1 MLECQGKTRSQKEEY
16 IYVFHPFRETPLP
29 SSLVQILKHL
39 NIVEV
44 EIEKPR
50 NSQRKFTSEINLKIG
65 GPKFKSGK
73 LKRSQIFH
81 FVANCIS
88 QNIETCAQ
96 RVPTGLS
103 EVFTPYRVLPNT
115 SLQSL
120 YK

>member
-1 MLECQGKTRSQKEEY
+1 MFFTS
-16 IYVFHPFRETPLP
+16 FDETPLP

-44 EIEKPR
+44 EIEKPT
-50 NSQRKFTSEINLKIG
+50 NSHRKFTSGINLKIG

-81 FVANCIS
+81 FVANYIS

-103 EVFTPYRVLPNT
+103 EVFTPYRVLPNN
-115 SLQSL
+115 SLLSL

>member
-1 MLECQGKTRSQKEEY
+1 M
-16 IYVFHPFRETPLP
+16 FFAPFDETPLP

-44 EIEKPR
+44 EIEKPT
-50 NSQRKFTSEINLKIG
+50 NSHRKFTSGI
-65 GPKFKSGK
+65 K
-73 LKRSQIFH
+73 LEDRRSKMQEREAEKEPN

-88 QNIETCAQ
+88 QNIETCAK

-103 EVFTPYRVLPNT
+103 EVFTPYRVLPNN
-115 SLQSL
+115 SLLSL